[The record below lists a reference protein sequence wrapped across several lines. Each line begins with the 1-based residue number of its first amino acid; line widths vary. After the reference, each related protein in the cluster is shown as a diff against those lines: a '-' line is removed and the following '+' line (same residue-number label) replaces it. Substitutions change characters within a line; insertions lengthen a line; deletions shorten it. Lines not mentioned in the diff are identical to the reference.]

1 MRRTAA
7 VTPPQQQVTESRYS
21 QSHMTYVPGS
31 KLGDTSASGG
41 GSQRAASVERRVAAA
56 IAASQTFLVVR
67 ILSVLL
73 AVGLLPLRL
82 PNVTFRLDATHA
94 VVLPLTGLNRGSVLF
109 VVGLVSAVE
118 LYLVYRLAER
128 DRLARFVVLL
138 IESCAIV
145 IATVG
150 LALGAGFAL
159 LPLATSVGATC
170 LLLLNQVR
178 WAFRL
183 QPQRRTLAGH
193 RQGGTFAGYAPTSL
207 ETPKARQRVEYRVR
221 GGEDGE
227 PSEEAPTSAAAVAAR
242 VDRALAPRATGGTGA
257 WPTTPTRPGG

>member
-1 MRRTAA
+1 
-7 VTPPQQQVTESRYS
+7 
-21 QSHMTYVPGS
+21 MTYVPGS
-31 KLGDTSASGG
+31 KLADTAETGG
-41 GSQRAASVERRVAAA
+41 GSHSAAAIEGRVAAA
-56 IAASQTFLVVR
+56 IAACQTFLVVR

-82 PNVTFRLDATHA
+82 PNVTFRLDAAHA
-94 VVLPLTGLNRGSVLF
+94 VVLPLGGLNRGVVLF

-128 DRLARFVVLL
+128 DRVARFLVLV

-150 LALGAGFAL
+150 LALGASFAL
-159 LPLATSVGATC
+159 LPLAASVGATC

-183 QPQRRTLAGH
+183 RPQQRSLSGR
-193 RQGGTFAGYAPTSL
+193 RQGGTFAGYAPLSL
-207 ETPKARQRVEYRVR
+207 ETPKARQRIEYRVR
-221 GGEDGE
+221 GGA
-227 PSEEAPTSAAAVAAR
+227 EEVPEEVPTGGAAVAAR
-242 VDRALAPRATGGTGA
+242 IDGAVPPRAPGGPGA
-257 WPTTPTRPGG
+257 WPATPSRPGG